1 MSTRLAVDMGGLKA
15 DCKDHVPPA
24 RGVQHDQLRVDSAGA
39 GPLRRAPDGPHAQ
52 WLALHTWPRDLGG
65 IMRVQ
70 ACTCALLLGA
80 AVAL

>member
-1 MSTRLAVDMGGLKA
+1 MPWTWGDLKPIA
-15 DCKDHVPPA
+15 KTASPPA
-24 RGVQHDQLRVDSAGA
+24 RGVQHDLLRVDPAGA